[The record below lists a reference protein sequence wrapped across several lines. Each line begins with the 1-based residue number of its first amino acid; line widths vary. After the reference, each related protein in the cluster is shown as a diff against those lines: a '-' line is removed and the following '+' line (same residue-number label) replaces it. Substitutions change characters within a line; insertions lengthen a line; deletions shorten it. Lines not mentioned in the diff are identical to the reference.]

1 MATQATKWF
10 VATANLKRAIQLI
23 NDLDTARFGKL
34 LQRII
39 QKIHLR
45 DERSFTEAEEEKLQ
59 TAFQL
64 NTDEIEAV
72 LETLA
77 FILEQAAYHSAKPA
91 VVQQQL
97 ESIELSEEKITAIV
111 DLWTEHGA
119 TVIANLRKRSVAP
132 KQLDSIKWRLNL
144 QMAEK
149 NRAAM
154 KSTSAIFEL
163 GLKSSSSEDE
173 KIQIEFTHD
182 ELYDFFNK
190 LETIQGQLD
199 ALTS

>member
-10 VATANLKRAIQLI
+10 VATTNLKRAIQLI

-149 NRAAM
+149 
-154 KSTSAIFEL
+154 K
-163 GLKSSSSEDE
+163 
-173 KIQIEFTHD
+173 
-182 ELYDFFNK
+182 
-190 LETIQGQLD
+190 
-199 ALTS
+199 